1 MTKDRSPNRLPRWQE
16 WSIYLGFGLLF
27 ASGVVW
33 LLLEWLV
40 RITGEFGPEHHPAQH
55 WSLIIHGIAAYFFIA
70 TIGSLIPVHIK
81 LGWILGGQRLSGS
94 ALAGTLLLLS
104 LTALGLYY
112 ASDDLLRNWTSVTH
126 WSLGLFSLLA
136 IVLHVL
142 RARS

>member
-1 MTKDRSPNRLPRWQE
+1 MTNGRSPNRLPRWQE

-27 ASGVVW
+27 SSGVIW
-33 LLLEWLV
+33 LLLEWFV
-40 RITGEFGPEHHPAQH
+40 RVTGEFGPEHHPGQH
-55 WSLIIHGIAAYFFIA
+55 WSLIVHGIAAYFFMA

-81 LGWILGGQRLSGS
+81 LGWVLGGHRWSGS

-112 ASDDLLRNWTSVTH
+112 ASDELLRNWTSVIH
-126 WSLGLFSLLA
+126 WSLGLLSLLA